1 MTNRIP
7 DSVEFVNLAIQSVL
21 DECNKEVN
29 DDGSGQRNKSS
40 APSSPLSLLD
50 PTLPFALLCIAFRAL
65 TPIYRLKFTM
75 KVALLISALAGANA
89 FAPASQSRAATSLA
103 ASAELDNM
111 RGLGP
116 ENGYTVVRELRG
128 VCSCHRCLYIIL
140 SH

>member
-1 MTNRIP
+1 
-7 DSVEFVNLAIQSVL
+7 
-21 DECNKEVN
+21 
-29 DDGSGQRNKSS
+29 
-40 APSSPLSLLD
+40 
-50 PTLPFALLCIAFRAL
+50 
-65 TPIYRLKFTM
+65 M

-128 VCSCHRCLYIIL
+128 VCSCHRCRYIKL
-140 SH
+140 SHCLTNYVLPFATCPGAAEISDRPLISALDISNL